1 MTANILRFN
10 NSEYK
15 TCLDDGIQRTIANY
29 CEPSYQGINN
39 DSDLY
44 AIDYVI
50 DVMHMNKQAM
60 SPDTDKETLQAI
72 DKVTEQLT
80 ALQGKLEYI
89 AIDQLWES

>member
-1 MTANILRFN
+1 MAANTLRFN
-10 NSEYK
+10 NSEYM
-15 TCLDDGIQRTIANY
+15 TCLDEGIQRTIANY
-29 CEPSYQGINN
+29 CEPSYQGISN

-50 DVMHMNKQAM
+50 DIMHMNKQAM
-60 SPDTDKETLQAI
+60 SPHADKENLQAI